1 MRSDEWEKKRV
12 DRSEQQVIALAAA
25 ATATRSHG
33 VIVGTGM
40 RGGIKNMKRH
50 LEYVTVNTCVLVA
63 ITKAFGSLTAV
74 S

>member
-1 MRSDEWEKKRV
+1 MRSNEREKKRV
-12 DRSEQQVIALAAA
+12 GRSVLQVIAPPAA
-25 ATATRSHG
+25 ATVTRSYG
-33 VIVGTGM
+33 VEVGTGM